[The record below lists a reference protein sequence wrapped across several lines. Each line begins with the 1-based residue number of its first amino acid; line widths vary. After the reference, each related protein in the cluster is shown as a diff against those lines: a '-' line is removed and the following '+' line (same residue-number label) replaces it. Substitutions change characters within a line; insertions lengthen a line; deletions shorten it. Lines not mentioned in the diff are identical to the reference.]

1 MIYCGIIF
9 KFMSANGIPWPPS
22 YVIRNKFFMAKSIFL
37 VMLMGMVVLSCSKSN
52 SGGNPTPNPTT
63 CPGTPG
69 PLFTAVKN
77 VLAANCALSG
87 CHVGSSAQS
96 GINFADNCTIVAQSN
111 NIRNRAVTQAGTAN
125 QMPPPPAPAL
135 SVADRQKITD
145 WITAGGKLTD

>member
-1 MIYCGIIF
+1 MGCKMILISWAVNSISKTAVSVCT
-9 KFMSANGIPWPPS
+9 
-22 YVIRNKFFMAKSIFL
+22 NKFLMPKSIL
-37 VMLMGMVVLSCSKSN
+37 VIALAVVVVLSCSKSN

-77 VLAANCALSG
+77 VMAANCALSG

-145 WITAGGKLTD
+145 WIAAGGKLTD